1 MAESAERQVRAVV
14 DRIAAAIRD
23 KDVDAVMA
31 HYAPDIV
38 AFDLLPPLQYRGA
51 AMIRKRLS
59 QWLCSFQG
67 EIGFDMRDVAIT
79 AGDDVAFC
87 HSLNRVSGRTTDG
100 VAVDMWWR
108 ATNGFRR
115 IPGGWVVTHGHSSEP
130 FDMTSG
136 KARTDLQP

>member
-38 AFDLLPPLQYRGA
+38 AFDLPPPLQYRGA

-87 HSLNRVSGRTTDG
+87 HSLNRVSGTTRDG

>member
-59 QWLCSFQG
+59 QWLSSFQG
-67 EIGFDMRDVAIT
+67 PIGFDMRDVAIT

>member
-38 AFDLLPPLQYRGA
+38 AFDLPPPLQYRGA

-67 EIGFDMRDVAIT
+67 EIGFEMRDVAIT

-87 HSLNRVSGRTTDG
+87 HSLNRVSGRTGDG
-100 VAVDMWWR
+100 VVVDMWWR
-108 ATNGFRR
+108 ATNGFHR